1 MKRYIPHILT
11 LLNLFSGCVATVFA
25 VLNRLDLAALWV
37 CIGIFFD
44 FFDGFAA
51 RRLKVQSALGVQ
63 LDSLAD
69 MVTSGVVPGM
79 VMFQLLTTAQTGGW
93 NLTLFRPEA
102 SLTVV
107 PFMGFIITLGAA
119 YRLAYFNIDEDQATS
134 FKGLPTPANALW
146 IISLPLIVLYQ
157 NPTVLHNLI
166 LNTWFLLGLTLVSAF
181 LMNAQIR
188 LFALKF
194 TTWGFKDNAARYVFL
209 LGSLLL
215 LVSLRFMAVPLVILW
230 YILTSWAMYSSKKG

>member
-1 MKRYIPHILT
+1 MRRYIPHVLT

-25 VLNRLDLAALWV
+25 ALNRLDLAALWV

-51 RRLKVQSALGVQ
+51 RRLNVQSALGVQ

-93 NLTLFRPEA
+93 NLTFFGSEV
-102 SLTVV
+102 SLAVV

-119 YRLAYFNIDEDQATS
+119 YRLAYFNIDEDQTSS

-157 NPTVLHNLI
+157 NPTAFHNLI

-194 TTWGFKDNAARYVFL
+194 TTWGFKDNVARYVFL